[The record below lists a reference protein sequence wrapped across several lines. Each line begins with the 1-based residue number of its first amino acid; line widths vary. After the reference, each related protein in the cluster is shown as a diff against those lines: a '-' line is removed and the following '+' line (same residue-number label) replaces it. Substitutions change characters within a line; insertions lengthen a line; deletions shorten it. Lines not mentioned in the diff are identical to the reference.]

1 MASLSSTSASL
12 WVHPP
17 PMIHP
22 IIVGISMWT
31 GHFQPTMW
39 EREDLPWGDRCRPAS
54 LHPFMTFTIKSR
66 QYSIRPL
73 LDPWIFVL
81 PVSRLHINLKL
92 NQLKNETTSWFML
105 MATSKSC
112 LFSFSF
118 SFLSL
123 PFFFPHQVSLRFK
136 ISMFPCI
143 VYMAKCVGG
152 GV

>member
-73 LDPWIFVL
+73 LDPSNFRTAHFKITYK
-81 PVSRLHINLKL
+81 LKIKPTEKW
-92 NQLKNETTSWFML
+92 NNIVIHANGNIKIV
-105 MATSKSC
+105 
-112 LFSFSF
+112 F

-143 VYMAKCVGG
+143 VYMAKCGG